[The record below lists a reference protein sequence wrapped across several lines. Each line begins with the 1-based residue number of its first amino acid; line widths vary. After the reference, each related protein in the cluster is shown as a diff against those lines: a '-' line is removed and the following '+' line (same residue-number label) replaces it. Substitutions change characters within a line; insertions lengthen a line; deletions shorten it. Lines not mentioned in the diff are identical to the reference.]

1 MFTKS
6 GREKATPVCT
16 DRGPSKAKTLA
27 VLAITAVTAGGLGI
41 GAGTAAAEPA
51 VPCRWAGDT
60 YSQGKTVNAGGW
72 SFTCRSDSF
81 GGPNWVRGHAVNG
94 HSTVHNP
101 GAYTNPAGLFSP
113 GARQPGTS
121 YNDYCVGSQ
130 LIEGAEDVYQ
140 VVADRNG
147 FVYWKAAESIDMWSF
162 DGGTGPQRSWRS
174 ASLCYDGNLA

>member
-1 MFTKS
+1 MSTMS
-6 GREKATPVCT
+6 GREKAVPMCT
-16 DRGPSKAKTLA
+16 ERRTSKAKTLTL
-27 VLAITAVTAGGLGI
+27 LAMTAVTAGGIGV

-51 VPCRWAGDT
+51 VSCRWAGDA
-60 YSQGKTVNAGGW
+60 YAQGTAVNAGGW
-72 SFTCRSDSF
+72 NFSCRSDRYGS
-81 GGPNWVRGHAVNG
+81 PHWVRGHAVNG
-94 HSTVHNP
+94 HSTVRNP

-130 LIEGAEDVYQ
+130 LIEGSEDVYE

-147 FVYWKAAESIDMWSF
+147 AVYWKAAESITMWTF

-174 ASLCYDGNLA
+174 ASLCYDGNLT

>member
-1 MFTKS
+1 MS
-6 GREKATPVCT
+6 
-16 DRGPSKAKTLA
+16 SKAKA
-27 VLAITAVTAGGLGI
+27 MAMLAITVVTAGGIGV

-51 VPCRWAGDT
+51 VSCRWAGT
-60 YSQGKTVNAGGW
+60 AYGQGTAVNAGGW
-72 SFTCRSDSF
+72 NFTCRSDRF
-81 GGPNWVRGHAVNG
+81 GGPNWVREYAVNG

-101 GAYTNPAGLFSP
+101 GASTNPAGLFSP

-147 FVYWKAAESIDMWSF
+147 AVYWKAAESIDMWTF

-174 ASLCYDGNLA
+174 ASLCIDGNLT